1 MSKRGKI
8 QGGDAVYGVPL
19 VLQKEQTVGS
29 HPCRMQKPP

>member
-19 VLQKEQTVGS
+19 VFMNGRAS
-29 HPCRMQKPP
+29 DASSRMQKPP